1 VSREEILVQVKEAF
15 GMVPGYLANAPDHV
29 LAQWWAEMGWMQ
41 SETALSPR
49 DKLLVGY
56 GASAAIHC
64 EY

>member
-1 VSREEILVQVKEAF
+1 MSREETLSQITQVF
-15 GMVPGYLANAPDHV
+15 GIVPGYFANAPDQV
-29 LAQWWAEMGWMQ
+29 LEQLWAQAGFTQIE
-41 SETALSPR
+41 SALSPR